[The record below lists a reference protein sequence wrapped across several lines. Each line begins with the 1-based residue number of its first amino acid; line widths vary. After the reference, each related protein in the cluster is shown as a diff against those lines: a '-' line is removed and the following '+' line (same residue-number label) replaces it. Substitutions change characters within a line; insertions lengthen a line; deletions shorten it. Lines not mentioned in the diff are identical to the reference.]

1 MFLDILLLFGLQ
13 HSTEKSS
20 LSNLQYLILK
30 DGSGK
35 KHILMMMATMIIKSN
50 LRRSDGSGPKVEWD
64 SDLLRSTI
72 SNYLPLSSHRW

>member
-35 KHILMMMATMIIKSN
+35 KTFFDD
-50 LRRSDGSGPKVEWD
+50 DGDDDYKEQFEEE
-64 SDLLRSTI
+64 
-72 SNYLPLSSHRW
+72 

>member
-35 KHILMMMATMIIKSN
+35 KKHFLMMMATMIIKSN
-50 LRRSDGSGPKVEWD
+50 LRRSDGSGPKVE
-64 SDLLRSTI
+64 
-72 SNYLPLSSHRW
+72 